1 MIDSVIKPL
10 VNKIHAVNT
19 NYESIVRAL
28 SIGDSD
34 AEGSLRQLIV
44 DVKNLFA
51 DFKSAIAHMK
61 YGVTMSPGFVPNVA
75 VMVKMI
81 IYFVKEIIYAIQ
93 LFTELLKLAAN
104 VANIRTIL
112 NWFYDDIAKAQ
123 QLLSLAKL
131 HVERAL
137 NRTKQKVTKNIEWQ
151 KLAILINLDEKY
163 SEAKEAYYEKML
175 DAIKK
180 TQQIDTKKPSN
191 VMTQAEALAY
201 NLQQEK
207 NKQLQIN
214 QYAEVQLVES
224 QLKEATLEVDSYEN
238 KRKALAEDKRYW
250 KKRWSTEEDQ
260 DKKFFSLSPK
270 INANV
275 EA

>member
-163 SEAKEAYYEKML
+163 SKEKAIYYETML
-175 DAIKK
+175 TTIKK